1 MLVVGVV
8 LGESPTIHP
17 PTAVNFGTS
26 SNSTDKNPELPP
38 QSLDTATSSGI
49 PSGFGWIDKIVV
61 EAGKVWI
68 GSRDASPEEYNWSV
82 SYNRMEPNP
91 EVDEKLAFTESKSDE
106 NGHGA
111 SEWHAVSNQG
121 RSQSPP
127 FRNPLT
133 SLRT

>member
-68 GSRDASPEEYNWSV
+68 GSRDASPEEYT
-82 SYNRMEPNP
+82 
-91 EVDEKLAFTESKSDE
+91 VDYTIV
-106 NGHGA
+106 H
-111 SEWHAVSNQG
+111 
-121 RSQSPP
+121 
-127 FRNPLT
+127 
-133 SLRT
+133 